1 MKLNL
6 FFTVV
11 LSVYLG
17 ASLTTNLQAQ
27 TKRTQ
32 PTSKPVTTQ
41 TATTDDGRKVT
52 LKSNKTWEYA
62 AEDSTVTETQG
73 ATQPKVKPNSVLSI
87 ETGLVFKSGDV
98 KPLARTEFHILDE
111 SLANILRNAGLKPPK
126 SYGETGEAD
135 RDYVSAFAFASK
147 YNSNPT
153 YQEFY
158 PRAIEAL
165 KPHIVQSVTTD
176 FSGKA
181 KFAPVAAGTY
191 YIMGLG
197 STPRGFVIW
206 NLKIDLK
213 AGENPVVL
221 DQNNADIAL

>member
-1 MKLNL
+1 MKPTL
-6 FFTVV
+6 FLTVV
-11 LSVYLG
+11 FSVCLG
-17 ASLTTNLQAQ
+17 ATLTTTVQAQ
-27 TKRTQ
+27 AKRTQ
-32 PTSKPVTTQ
+32 PNSKPVTTQ
-41 TATTDDGRKVT
+41 TATTEDGRKVI
-52 LKSNKTWEYA
+52 LKSNKTWAYA
-62 AEDSTVTETQG
+62 VGDSSPDEKQEVTRSVSK
-73 ATQPKVKPNSVLSI
+73 ANSILSI

-98 KPLARTEFHILDE
+98 KPLARTEFHILDD

-147 YNSNPT
+147 YSSDPT

-181 KFAPVAAGTY
+181 RFG
-191 YIMGLG
+191 
-197 STPRGFVIW
+197 
-206 NLKIDLK
+206 
-213 AGENPVVL
+213 
-221 DQNNADIAL
+221 